1 MKNHIFTIIL
11 LILAGVAFALRF
23 FVSEDWLNYCDVAA
37 FAFPTLAA
45 IVEIIVSE
53 RSGKRIDEEI
63 KKRPVW
69 ETLKRAEYDRRAAEG
84 KIDEN
89 TFYATIEEKE

>member
-37 FAFPTLAA
+37 FALPTLAA
-45 IVEIIVSE
+45 VVEIIVSE
-53 RSGKRIDEEI
+53 RSGKETEKQI
-63 KKRPVW
+63 KKLKEKQLSVRV
-69 ETLKRAEYDRRAAEG
+69 EDDTLI
-84 KIDEN
+84 IDQGE
-89 TFYATIEEKE
+89 

>member
-37 FAFPTLAA
+37 FALPTLAA
-45 IVEIIVSE
+45 VVEIIVSE
-53 RSGKRIDEEI
+53 RSGKETEKQI
-63 KKRPVW
+63 KKLKEKQLSVRGED
-69 ETLKRAEYDRRAAEG
+69 ETLI
-84 KIDEN
+84 IDQGE
-89 TFYATIEEKE
+89 

>member
-37 FAFPTLAA
+37 FALPTLAA
-45 IVEIIVSE
+45 VVEIIVSE
-53 RSGKRIDEEI
+53 RSGKETEKQI
-63 KKRPVW
+63 KKLKEKQLSVRVED
-69 ETLKRAEYDRRAAEG
+69 ETLI
-84 KIDEN
+84 IDQG
-89 TFYATIEEKE
+89 EK

>member
-37 FAFPTLAA
+37 FALPTLAA
-45 IVEIIVSE
+45 VVEIIVSE
-53 RSGKRIDEEI
+53 RSGKETEKQINKLKEKQLSVRVED
-63 KKRPVW
+63 
-69 ETLKRAEYDRRAAEG
+69 ETLI
-84 KIDEN
+84 IDKVI
-89 TFYATIEEKE
+89 AD

>member
-37 FAFPTLAA
+37 FALPTLAA
-45 IVEIIVSE
+45 VVEIIVSE
-53 RSGKRIDEEI
+53 RSGKETEKQI
-63 KKRPVW
+63 KKLINVV
-69 ETLKRAEYDRRAAEG
+69 TYFKML
-84 KIDEN
+84 
-89 TFYATIEEKE
+89 

>member
-37 FAFPTLAA
+37 FALPTLAA
-45 IVEIIVSE
+45 VVEIIVSE
-53 RSGKRIDEEI
+53 RSGKETEKQI
-63 KKRPVW
+63 KKLKEKQLSVRVED
-69 ETLKRAEYDRRAAEG
+69 ETLI
-84 KIDEN
+84 IDQVE
-89 TFYATIEEKE
+89 

>member
-37 FAFPTLAA
+37 FALPTLAA
-45 IVEIIVSE
+45 VVEIIVSE
-53 RSGKRIDEEI
+53 RNGKETEKQI
-63 KKRPVW
+63 KKLKEKQLSVRVED
-69 ETLKRAEYDRRAAEG
+69 ETLI
-84 KIDEN
+84 IDQGELLMMR
-89 TFYATIEEKE
+89 

>member
-37 FAFPTLAA
+37 FALPTLAA
-45 IVEIIVSE
+45 VVEIIVSE
-53 RSGKRIDEEI
+53 RSGKETEKQI
-63 KKRPVW
+63 KKLKEKQLSVRVED
-69 ETLKRAEYDRRAAEG
+69 ETLI
-84 KIDEN
+84 IDQGE
-89 TFYATIEEKE
+89 

>member
-37 FAFPTLAA
+37 FALPTLAA
-45 IVEIIVSE
+45 VVEIIVSE
-53 RSGKRIDEEI
+53 RSGKETEKQI
-63 KKRPVW
+63 KKLKEKQLSVRVED
-69 ETLKRAEYDRRAAEG
+69 ETII
-84 KIDEN
+84 IDQGE
-89 TFYATIEEKE
+89 